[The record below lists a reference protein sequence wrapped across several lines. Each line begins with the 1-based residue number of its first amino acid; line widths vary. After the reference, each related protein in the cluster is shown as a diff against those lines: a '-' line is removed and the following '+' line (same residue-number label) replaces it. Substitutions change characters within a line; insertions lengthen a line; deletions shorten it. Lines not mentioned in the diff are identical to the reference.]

1 MAINAKN
8 TGSSRE
14 LIPAGNYMAR
24 CYRMIEIGTVSETV
38 MGTTKSLP
46 KVRIGWELPTETKVF
61 DQSKGEQPLVI
72 DQEYNLFMNDKSN
85 LRKML
90 ESWRGQAFTDK
101 EAEEFDITKL
111 LGKPCMLNIIHKTSA
126 KGNVYETISGV
137 TAVPRSITVPPQI
150 IKTTVLSYD
159 NFDEALFN
167 SMPDFIKTKMQSSL
181 EYAAMKNPHAKTFTD
196 ANDITEPLDDL
207 PF

>member
-14 LIPAGNYMAR
+14 PIPAGNYMAR
-24 CYRMIEIGTVSETV
+24 CYKMIEIGTVTENV
-38 MGTTKSLP
+38 MGVSKTLH

-72 DQEYNLFMNDKSN
+72 DQEYTLSMHEKAN

-90 ESWRGQAFTDK
+90 ESWRGKAFTEK
-101 EAEEFDITKL
+101 EAECFDITNL
-111 LGKPCMLNIIHKTSA
+111 LGKPCFLNIIHKQS
-126 KGNVYETISGV
+126 KSGNIYEQISSV
-137 TAVPRSITVPPQI
+137 TAVPKTITVPPQVT
-150 IKTTVLSYD
+150 KTFVLSYD
-159 NFDEALFN
+159 SFDESLFN
-167 SMPDFIKTKMQSSL
+167 SLPDFIKQKMQTSS
-181 EYAAMKNPHAKTFTD
+181 EYAAMKNPHERTMVAS
-196 ANDITEPLDDL
+196 DISEPDDDL